1 MKRRLLVLSLMLSAA
16 LQSFGWGQKGH
27 DVIAYIAECNLA
39 PEAYAKVVKAL
50 GGHSLVYYS
59 NWLDNASHTPE
70 YAYTKTWHY
79 ANVDKGLTYA
89 TMPKTKRGD
98 VVTAVTDLSA
108 KLKAGGLNAE
118 TEELYLKMLIHLV
131 GDMHCPM
138 HAGHLSDLG
147 GNKVFVKYFGSK
159 RKLHSVWDTALVESA
174 HKWGYTEWQFQLDRL
189 TDGEKVS
196 ASEGTPTDWFNQTQ
210 EICTEIYESTPAKSD
225 LSFDYIAKYTPVIEQ
240 QFLRGGYRLARL
252 LNDIYSDK

>member
-1 MKRRLLVLSLMLSAA
+1 MKRRLAVLLLMLPAF
-16 LQSFGWGQKGH
+16 LPSFGWGQKGH
-27 DVIAYIAECNLA
+27 DVTAYIAECNLK
-39 PEAYAKVVKAL
+39 PEVYAKVAKAL

-98 VVTAVTDLSA
+98 VVTAVTDLTA
-108 KLKAGGLNAE
+108 KLKAGGLDAA

-138 HAGHLSDLG
+138 HAGHLSDRG
-147 GNKVFVKYFGSK
+147 GNTVIIKYFGNK

-174 HKWGYTEWQFQLDRL
+174 HKWGYTEWQFQIDRL
-189 TDGEKVS
+189 SDDEKAAIVEGEPV
-196 ASEGTPTDWFNQTQ
+196 DWFNQTQ
-210 EICTEIYESTPAKSD
+210 AICTEIYDSTPAKSNV
-225 LSFDYIAKYTPVIEQ
+225 SFDYIAKYTPVIEQ
-240 QFLRGGYRLARL
+240 QFLRGGHRLAKI
-252 LNDIYSDK
+252 LNYIYE